1 MVIRVE
7 KLSTIL
13 EFSNGLAIL
22 QMVNFTQG
30 EAMKIADIL
39 LLICTL
45 FLTASGQQ
53 RSDTQAKDTTD
64 KIILIDP
71 GISLGRATLL
81 LPPSLQDNATP
92 GIPPFLPTGRTPGAP
107 PPFLGGMI
115 DQKADLTAPLRLQ
128 MAREAKL
135 RPLWTVLGTVQV
147 GGAAYA
153 AYRYIKK
160 HGLK

>member
-1 MVIRVE
+1 
-7 KLSTIL
+7 
-13 EFSNGLAIL
+13 
-22 QMVNFTQG
+22 
-30 EAMKIADIL
+30 MKIADVL

-45 FLTASGQQ
+45 SLTASSQQ
-53 RSDTQAKDTTD
+53 RSDTQAKDTSSTN
-64 KIILIDP
+64 KVILVDP

-81 LPPSLQDNATP
+81 LPPSLQDNAMP
-92 GIPPFLPTGRTPGAP
+92 GIPPFLPTGPTPGVP

-115 DQKADLTAPLRLQ
+115 DQKADLTSPLRLQ
-128 MAREAKL
+128 MEREAKL
-135 RPLWTVLGTVQV
+135 RPLWMVLGTVQV